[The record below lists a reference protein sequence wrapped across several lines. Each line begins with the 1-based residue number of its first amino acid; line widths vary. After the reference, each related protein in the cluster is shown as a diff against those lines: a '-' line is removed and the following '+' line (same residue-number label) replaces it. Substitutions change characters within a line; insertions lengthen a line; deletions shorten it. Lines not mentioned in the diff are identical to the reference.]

1 MISLGKHGNVW
12 QFDHDYHGLRAAII
26 DILKEPIFTGDGSP
40 LYGIYY
46 TPPETVYPC
55 FGSNASSRPGYPP
68 MGKITIDVNARVFE
82 GRMRYFD
89 CGSREPAKR
98 FLRKIRSG
106 SILDEIKDV
115 KFNPPATIVFWND
128 GTKTVVEK
136 QPDDPRQFDKMTGL
150 ALCISKKLYSD
161 NKSKYFEVFKKWCS
175 DDGEE
180 DEKIGGTD

>member
-1 MISLGKHGNVW
+1 MTSLGK
-12 QFDHDYHGLRAAII
+12 FDHDYYGLRAAII
-26 DILKEPIFTGDGSP
+26 DILKEPMFTGSGSQ
-40 LYGIYY
+40 LYAISY
-46 TPPETVYPC
+46 TPPETVYTPIC
-55 FGSNASSRPGYPP
+55 YLYSDEYYLSLLGYHP

-128 GTKTVVEK
+128 GTKTVVKK
-136 QPDDPRQFDKMTGL
+136 QSDDPRQFDKMTGL

-161 NKSKYFEVFKKWCS
+161 NKSKYFDVFKKWCAN
-175 DDGEE
+175 DGEE